1 MPLQKKTKRPIE
13 NKEMKDKMSS
23 FDKIKRAA
31 SHTKFRHNAV
41 HVLLPQPHDK
51 TQILLTLK
59 L

>member
-31 SHTKFRHNAV
+31 SHTKFRHNAA
-41 HVLLPQPHDK
+41 HLLLPQPLDK
-51 TQILLTLK
+51 SKTLLI
-59 L
+59 